1 MIYGTSGNLS
11 MAQICI
17 DYDPCTCKPTTQCR
31 QATAC
36 KLSERSF
43 SPAYCDGPF
52 ARWLHRDF
60 QPMRHLKTLQLIAHV
75 HTHMGMHIVHKY
87 SHILACFSRSSYL
100 SLLKPELAFCRR
112 HVGLVT
118 KSVTVLWINAL
129 VVK

>member
-1 MIYGTSGNLS
+1 MRWAIREMAAQGLS
-11 MAQICI
+11 ADAALKNFAI
-17 DYDPCTCKPTTQCR
+17 DRTCT
-31 QATAC
+31 
-36 KLSERSF
+36 
-43 SPAYCDGPF
+43 
-52 ARWLHRDF
+52 
-60 QPMRHLKTLQLIAHV
+60 